1 MLPKLSP
8 APVSKGYRKSGVA
21 TRGMLI
27 GRPIAILCVMV
38 RKITAEDAK
47 ER

>member
-8 APVSKGYRKSGVA
+8 ALVSKGYRESGVT

-27 GRPIAILCVMV
+27 GRPIAILCVMA
-38 RKITAEDAK
+38 RKITAGDTK